1 MGDRDAADPLPVS
14 AAARLRAGST
24 GSNGDKSRDWERG
37 TGESTRDPASW
48 RWVLAGGVFLT
59 GHPRLPPGGSAAA
72 AHTGQPVSLRAAP
85 PAPPHP
91 GSGARGEKDSPHP
104 CGKTPVRGHPT
115 APGPPSPEPG
125 VPSGRRGG
133 GGEMGQEERGGRAG
147 GGCATP
153 SPPHGPGRGAHPEGT
168 LGMSSPKPAPPPR
181 LGFGTP
187 GLFSAAPG
195 AQLWGADGPAEGL
208 TSAWSGVHSPPGKL
222 CR

>member
-1 MGDRDAADPLPVS
+1 MGDRDAADPLPVP

-91 GSGARGEKDSPHP
+91 GSGARGEEDSPHP

-147 GGCATP
+147 GWLCNPIT
-153 SPPHGPGRGAHPEGT
+153 SPRPGPWCPPRGDPGDVIPQT
-168 LGMSSPKPAPPPR
+168 CPPAPA
-181 LGFGTP
+181 GFWYP
-187 GLFSAAPG
+187 GLVFCSPRSAALG
-195 AQLWGADGPAEGL
+195 
-208 TSAWSGVHSPPGKL
+208 
-222 CR
+222 C